1 MTDISVGDYY
11 RCTMTKKITT
21 FIIILVTLMSLA
33 GVHPVIAESPPVLIT
48 EVQTGFIDVNGSE
61 FPLQE
66 FIELT
71 NTSAQPV
78 NLTGWKLEYLSAA
91 NDGSGAPTQV
101 IDTLNGQISNGGHGI
116 WEHDGYFPIAPDG
129 IFGVGDAS
137 TSGFLA
143 KSGGHVRLMNGTSM
157 VDCVSWGSAVA
168 ISGCDKVS
176 AVATAGYTI
185 QRQSGNNTYI
195 KSNGVSNIK
204 PASPQGN
211 NVYAVPTDPPVV
223 LPPVNPPNTPGN
235 NCEGVQLSE
244 ILANPAGDDGQ
255 GEYIELYN
263 PANSDQTLY
272 GCSLQLSNGKQY
284 IFKSADVLTAHQ
296 YRAFPYATTALQLS
310 NSGASVTLTTASGQ
324 ITVTYPAVGDDEA
337 WALIGG
343 IWSVTNRPTP
353 SLTNLPSTEE
363 ATNNESMASLVT
375 QSEPCPAGKY
385 RNPTTN
391 RCRNISLLDEAS
403 TACTVG
409 QERNPS
415 TGRCRKIATAST
427 QAACQPNQERN
438 PDTGRCRKIETANT
452 QKPCETGQE
461 RNAETGRCR
470 KVQAATGGKVLG
482 ATSISKKTYHYIL
495 VATILGC
502 VAAYGAYEYRHG
514 FLNLLSKFK
523 RRVTSR

>member
-1 MTDISVGDYY
+1 LTVLGAGGYY

-21 FIIILVTLMSLA
+21 FITILVTLMSLA

-48 EVQTGFIDVNGSE
+48 EVQTGLIDANGSE

-101 IDTLNGQISNGGHGI
+101 IDTLNGQISSGGHGI

-129 IFGVGDAS
+129 IFGVGDVS

-143 KSGGHVRLMNGTSM
+143 KSGGHIRLTNGTSM
-157 VDCVSWGSAVA
+157 VDCVSWGSAVT
-168 ISGCDKVS
+168 INGCDKVS

-185 QRQSGNNTYI
+185 QRQPVNNTYI
-195 KSNGVSNIK
+195 KSNGVSNVK

-211 NVYAVPTDPPVV
+211 NIYSVPTDPPVLV
-223 LPPVNPPNTPGN
+223 PPINPPPGN

-284 IFKSADVLTAHQ
+284 IFKSTDVLTEHQ
-296 YRAFPYATTALQLS
+296 YLAFPYAVTALQLS
-310 NSGASVTLTTASGQ
+310 NSGASITLITASGQ
-324 ITVTYPAVGDDEA
+324 ITTTYPAVGDDEA
-337 WALIGG
+337 WALVGG
-343 IWSVTNRPTP
+343 IWSTTSHPTP
-353 SLTNLPSTEE
+353 NLANTSSTKDTPDTETTDSLLIE
-363 ATNNESMASLVT
+363 VG
-375 QSEPCPAGKY
+375 PCPAGKY

-391 RCRNISLLDEAS
+391 RCRNISLLDEAP
-403 TACTVG
+403 TACVIG

-427 QAACQPNQERN
+427 QVACQPSQERN
-438 PDTGRCRKIETANT
+438 PDTGRCRKVETANT
-452 QKPCETGQE
+452 QKPCEAGQE

-470 KVQAATGGKVLG
+470 KVQSATRGKVLG
-482 ATSISKKTYHYIL
+482 ATSVSKKTYHYIL
-495 VATILGC
+495 VATILSC
-502 VAAYGAYEYRHG
+502 VACYGAYEYRHG
-514 FLNLLSKFK
+514 FLNLFGKFK
-523 RRVTSR
+523 RRVTNR